1 MHSDAAGTR
10 ELNMTSSIDTDEA
23 LTVVL
28 VDNDHRLAALTTE
41 FLTRYG
47 VAVHV
52 ARDGRQGLEMTS
64 LLRPDV
70 VLINAMVPCFEGTDL
85 CRTLRRASDVPIILL
100 TPHENESERAT
111 SLDSG
116 ADECIA
122 TPFSARELLAH
133 VRAQVRR
140 KIDNSGLE
148 RRQIQCG
155 NLRLDL
161 TSRRVNWESRTIQLT
176 TYEFDLLKVMTERAN
191 RPLGRER
198 LIDLV
203 KGSAEEA
210 FDRSIDFHISRLRQK
225 LGDSARQPRLL
236 RTVRGVGYMI
246 AAEA

>member
-1 MHSDAAGTR
+1 MHPDAAGTK
-10 ELNMTSSIDTDEA
+10 ELTMTSRNDINEA

-47 VAVHV
+47 VGVNV
-52 ARDGRQGLEMTS
+52 ARDGQEGLDMT
-64 LLRPDV
+64 LQLMPDV
-70 VLINAMVPCFEGTDL
+70 VLINAMVPGFEGTDL
-85 CRTLRRASDVPIILL
+85 CRTFRRRSDVPIILL
-100 TPHENESERAT
+100 TPHESESLRTT
-111 SLDSG
+111 SLESG
-116 ADECIA
+116 ADECVA

-133 VRAQVRR
+133 VQAQVRR
-140 KIDNSGLE
+140 SSVSTGPE

-161 TSRRVNWESRTIQLT
+161 SGRRVTWEDRDIKLT
-176 TYEFDLLKVMTERAN
+176 PYEFDLLKVMAERAN
-191 RPLGRER
+191 RPIGRER

-225 LGDSARQPRLL
+225 LGDDARHPRLL

-246 AAEA
+246 AAEG